1 MGDKESTDAPMKDK
15 PTENANESGNDSNDD
30 GDEEEE
36 EEMEP

>member
-1 MGDKESTDAPMKDK
+1 MGDKETTDAPNQDK
-15 PTENANESGNDSNDD
+15 PTEVANESGNDSNDD

>member
-1 MGDKESTDAPMKDK
+1 MGDKEIIDAPMQDK
-15 PTENANESGNDSNDD
+15 PAENVNESGNDSNDD